1 MYSIRF
7 GNLRSWS
14 RLLTFRET
22 RSAHEKLHSITMN
35 QWLLN
40 TMAETKN
47 KLLFILGLQT
57 IQCLVLL
64 PLLPPFTILNSLV
77 R

>member
-1 MYSIRF
+1 MYNFRF

-14 RLLTFRET
+14 RSLTFRET
-22 RSAHEKLHSITMN
+22 PTAHEKLCSITMN

-40 TMAETKN
+40 TMAKTKN
-47 KLLFILGLQT
+47 KLLFILGLQI

-64 PLLPPFTILNSLV
+64 PLLPSFTIVNSLV